1 MNPQKNE
8 YSTRQKVGLFAGFPL
23 FVIMI
28 FLPPPSGLSAPGW
41 FVLASALLMA
51 ILWISECIPI
61 PVTALLPLLL
71 FPFFKVSPF
80 GAVASNYANSNI
92 FLFMGGFFI
101 AMAMQRW
108 GLHRRIALYLIYFI
122 GSSPRRIVLGFM
134 IATAFLSMWIS
145 NTATTMMMYPIGLAI
160 ILHLADHSAEGD
172 ALSEMGVANFRT
184 ALMLAIAYAASI
196 GGIATLVGTPPN
208 IVFVSA
214 VSRLYPEAPEISFV
228 SWMVVGLILVVIF
241 LPICWLL
248 LTSFIFKVSS
258 QTLAGGREVLR
269 EEIDKL
275 GPMQSSEKSV
285 AVVFVLTALA
295 WISRRDLTIGSVTL
309 HGWASTLGVGE
320 YINDATVAILASLV
334 LFILPHKIQTG
345 EFVLDWESALKIP
358 WGILLLFGGGIA
370 LADGFKV
377 SGLAQWFGEQL
388 TLLGTVPLIVMI
400 LLTCGTLT
408 FMTELTSNVATTTL
422 FMPILASAAVAIG
435 AHPFLLMIP
444 ATISASCAFMLPVA
458 TPPNAIIF
466 ASGYVSVPQ
475 MARAGIYLNLI
486 GMVIVTLLT
495 YFIIVP
501 LMGITTSLPLWA
513 Q

>member
-160 ILHLADHSAEGD
+160 IL
-172 ALSEMGVANFRT
+172 R
-184 ALMLAIAYAASI
+184 
-196 GGIATLVGTPPN
+196 
-208 IVFVSA
+208 
-214 VSRLYPEAPEISFV
+214 
-228 SWMVVGLILVVIF
+228 
-241 LPICWLL
+241 
-248 LTSFIFKVSS
+248 
-258 QTLAGGREVLR
+258 
-269 EEIDKL
+269 
-275 GPMQSSEKSV
+275 
-285 AVVFVLTALA
+285 
-295 WISRRDLTIGSVTL
+295 
-309 HGWASTLGVGE
+309 
-320 YINDATVAILASLV
+320 
-334 LFILPHKIQTG
+334 
-345 EFVLDWESALKIP
+345 
-358 WGILLLFGGGIA
+358 ILLLFVLLQVIDYFQDPLFKLDIPYIHGSFNLYSLIVILGGGFIIYTAVKEIWHMISLEEHESTEEKKSKPVGQVIAMIILMNLVFSFDSILSAIA
-370 LADGFKV
+370 LTKV
-377 SGLAQWFGEQL
+377 IWVMA
-388 TLLGTVPLIVMI
+388 TAIV
-400 LLTCGTLT
+400 
-408 FMTELTSNVATTTL
+408 
-422 FMPILASAAVAIG
+422 IG
-435 AHPFLLMIP
+435 GILMIWL
-444 ATISASCAFMLPVA
+444 ADKISDFLQ
-458 TPPNAIIF
+458 N
-466 ASGYVSVPQ
+466 YV
-475 MARAGIYLNLI
+475 LNL
-486 GMVIVTLLT
+486 
-495 YFIIVP
+495 
-501 LMGITTSLPLWA
+501 
-513 Q
+513 